1 MDVQEVEWIEFFAG
15 LGNLTVM
22 MKACQ
27 YPSLRFDVIDHQ
39 QSTNRGSNF
48 MDLSHA
54 SGFAFLGIVDFF
66 GFKKTYLLQCGC
78 KLPNHTFTPTTF
90 YA

>member
-27 YPSLRFDVIDHQ
+27 YPSLRFDVIDQ
-39 QSTNRGSNF
+39 RQSPNRGSNF

-54 SGFAFLGIVDFF
+54 SGFAFLGI
-66 GFKKTYLLQCGC
+66 
-78 KLPNHTFTPTTF
+78 KLPQVYKPLTFSGVICNTYISGWF
-90 YA
+90 